1 MQVKPSTGALLV
13 LTASVLWGTT
23 GTAQTLAPP
32 GVSPIAVGTARMVF
46 GGVALVLGA
55 LLKGGWRGGPRWP
68 VLPTLLATAGVAGY
82 QLLFFAGVAR
92 TGVAVGTI
100 VGIGSS
106 PILAGLLT
114 WLIWRQWPGR
124 RWLAATGLAILGCAL
139 LILAGSGGVRVDVL
153 GMFLAMGAG
162 LAYAVFTMAS
172 KVLLADRPAHVVTA
186 VVFGL
191 GVLLMLPLWLYL
203 DMSWLAEPRGLLVGL
218 HLGIVT
224 MAVAYLLFT
233 QGLRQVSAATAVSLT
248 LAEPLTAGLLGIF
261 VVGEQLAPIAWLG
274 IGLLFA
280 GLLVLTRQSE

>member
-46 GGVALVLGA
+46 GGVALVLVA

-153 GMFLAMGAG
+153 GMLLAMGAG

-172 KVLLADRPAHVVTA
+172 KVLLADRPVHVVTA

-191 GVLLMLPLWLYL
+191 GVWLMLPLWLYL

>member
-46 GGVALVLGA
+46 GGVALVLVA

-68 VLPTLLATAGVAGY
+68 VRPTLLATAGVAGY

-153 GMFLAMGAG
+153 GMLLAMGAG

>member
-46 GGVALVLGA
+46 GGVALVLVA

-139 LILAGSGGVRVDVL
+139 LILAGRSGVRVDVL
-153 GMFLAMGAG
+153 GMLLAMGAG

-248 LAEPLTAGLLGIF
+248 LAEPLTAGLLGVL

-274 IGLLFA
+274 IGLLFT

>member
-46 GGVALVLGA
+46 GGVALVLVA

-139 LILAGSGGVRVDVL
+139 LILAGGSGVRVDVL
-153 GMFLAMGAG
+153 GMLLAMGAG

-172 KVLLADRPAHVVTA
+172 KVLLADRPVHVVTA

>member
-46 GGVALVLGA
+46 GGVALVLVA

>member
-46 GGVALVLGA
+46 GGVALVLVA

-139 LILAGSGGVRVDVL
+139 LILAGRSGVRVDVL
-153 GMFLAMGAG
+153 GMLLAMGAG

-248 LAEPLTAGLLGIF
+248 LAEPLTAGLLGVL

>member
-46 GGVALVLGA
+46 GGVALVLVA

-153 GMFLAMGAG
+153 GMLLAMGAG

-280 GLLVLTRQSE
+280 GLLVLTGQSE